1 MKITSSKLIII
12 TSVFLVLFGN
22 FSFVK
27 NVLKVYPAS
36 LDNSVFLVSLIV
48 LLVCINVILF
58 SLVCFNR
65 TLKPILI
72 IVLLISSFAAYFMD
86 TYNVVID
93 DFMIDNI
100 VKTDTNEALD
110 LLSFKQALY
119 FLLLGVFP
127 SLLIYKANITQTS
140 FKKSVLS
147 NFILFVGALLLSIA
161 LILSLSN
168 FYASFFREH
177 KPLRF
182 YANPS
187 YYIYSSIKYVNGL
200 FKSSTTTLKQ
210 IGLDAKIPPSDEHRE
225 LIVFVV
231 GETARADHFSLNGY
245 DKKTNPLLEKE
256 NVLSFDNFWACGT
269 STAHSVPCLFS
280 IYGRSDFSKTKGSST
295 ENALDVLKRA
305 GVNVVWLDNNSS
317 SKGVADRIG
326 EIDYKS
332 SSINP
337 ICDIE
342 CRDEGM
348 LANLQTYI
356 NTHPTGDIFIVLHQM
371 GNHGPAYFKRYPK
384 EFEKFTPTCQTNQ
397 LERCTQEEINN
408 TYDNALLYTDYFLSQ
423 TIKLLKTNDNKF
435 ETVLFYVSDHGES
448 LGENNLYLHGLPY
461 MIAPDEQTYVPMI
474 MWFGDSFE
482 KGEINFSQ
490 LKKQTSKKLSHD
502 NIFHTILG
510 LMEVE
515 SKVYDESMDI
525 IEHENDDSLIQK

>member
-1 MKITSSKLIII
+1 MKLEYKISSPQLIIA
-12 TSVFLVLFGN
+12 TSLFLVLFAN
-22 FSFVK
+22 FSFIK
-27 NVLKVYPAS
+27 NVIAVYPIS
-36 LDNSVFLVSLIV
+36 IENSAFLFSLIILFFCV
-48 LLVCINVILF
+48 NVILF

-72 IVLLISSFAAYFMD
+72 IVLLVSSLAAYFMD

-93 DFMIDNI
+93 DLMIDNI
-100 VKTDTNEALD
+100 IKTDTNEALD
-110 LLSFKQALY
+110 LLSFKQILY
-119 FLLLGVFP
+119 FLVLGVLP
-127 SLLIYKANITQTS
+127 SLFIYKSNVIQTS

-147 NFILFVGALLLSIA
+147 NLILFTGALFLSAA

-187 YYIYSSIKYVNGL
+187 YYIYSSIEYFNGL
-200 FKSSTTTLKQ
+200 FASNTTALKR
-210 IGLDAKIPPSDEHRE
+210 IGLDAKIPPTDAHRE
-225 LIVFVV
+225 LVVLVV

-256 NVLSFDNFWACGT
+256 NILSFKNVWSCGT
-269 STAHSVPCLFS
+269 STAHSVPCMFS
-280 IYGRSDFSKTKGSST
+280 IYRHNDFSKSKGQNT

-305 GVNVVWLDNNSS
+305 GVNVIWLDNNSS

-326 EIDYKS
+326 EISYKS
-332 SSINP
+332 FGINP

-384 EFEKFTPTCQTNQ
+384 EFEQFTPTCQTNQ
-397 LERCTQEEINN
+397 LEQCTQEEISN

-423 TIKLLKTNDNKF
+423 TIKLLKNNDNQF
-435 ETVLFYVSDHGES
+435 ETALFYVSDHGES

-461 MIAPDEQTYVPMI
+461 MIAPDEQTHVPML
-474 MWFGDSFE
+474 MWLGDGFD
-482 KGEINFSQ
+482 KNEINYSQ
-490 LKKQTSKKLSHD
+490 LKQKIHTKLSHD
-502 NIFHTILG
+502 NVFHTILG
-510 LMEVE
+510 LMEIE
-515 SKVYDESMDI
+515 TEVYDENMDI
-525 IEHENDDSLIQK
+525 IEHEDYD

>member
-1 MKITSSKLIII
+1 MKLAFKMTSIKLIMM
-12 TSVFLVLFGN
+12 TSLFLLLFGN
-22 FSFVK
+22 LTFFQ
-27 NVLKVYPAS
+27 NVIKVYPIN
-36 LDNSVFLVSLIV
+36 LYNSVFLISLIILFTCV
-48 LLVCINVILF
+48 NVILF

-72 IVLLISSFAAYFMD
+72 IVLLISSLAAYFMD
-86 TYNVVID
+86 TYNVVIND
-93 DFMIDNI
+93 SMIDNI
-100 VKTDTNEALD
+100 IKTDTNETLD
-110 LLSFKQALY
+110 LLSFKQLLY
-119 FLLLGVFP
+119 FLFLGVFP
-127 SLLIYKANITQTS
+127 SLLIYKSKVIQTS
-140 FKKSVLS
+140 FKQSVLS
-147 NFILFVGALLLSIA
+147 NLILFVGAFLLSAA

-168 FYASFFREH
+168 FYAPFFREH

-200 FKSSTTTLKQ
+200 FESNTTALKH

-225 LIVFVV
+225 LVV
-231 GETARADHFSLNGY
+231 LVLGETARADRFSLNGY

-256 NVLSFDNFWACGT
+256 NVYIFDNVWSCGT
-269 STAHSVPCLFS
+269 STAHSVPCMFS
-280 IYGRSDFSKTKGSST
+280 IYGRSNFNKTKGSST
-295 ENALDVLKRA
+295 ENVLDVLKRV
-305 GVNVVWLDNNSS
+305 GVNVIWLDNNSS

-332 SSINP
+332 SGINP

-384 EFEKFTPTCQTNQ
+384 EFEQFTPTCQTNQ
-397 LERCTQEEINN
+397 LEQCTQEEISN

-423 TIKLLKTNDNKF
+423 TIKLLENNDNQF
-435 ETVLFYVSDHGES
+435 ETALLYVSDHGES
-448 LGENNLYLHGLPY
+448 LGENNIYLHGLPY
-461 MIAPDEQTYVPMI
+461 MIAPDEQTHVPML
-474 MWFGDSFE
+474 MWFGNGFD
-482 KGEINFSQ
+482 KDEINYSQ
-490 LKKQTSKKLSHD
+490 LKQKIHTKFSHD

-510 LMEVE
+510 LMEIKTE
-515 SKVYDESMDI
+515 VYDENMDI
-525 IEHENDDSLIQK
+525 IEHEGHD